1 MTDVVEVA
9 RAKIN
14 LTLNVLGRR
23 NDGYHSLISL
33 VAFANAGD
41 HVRLVADEPPGLTI
55 TGPFADAITGE
66 NIVERA
72 FVLLSQVEPRLSL
85 GHVYLD
91 KQLPVAAGIGGGS
104 SDAAAFLR
112 AVHSANP
119 EFHDRI
125 DWMAIA
131 RRLGADVS
139 VCFANRAIWMSG
151 TGETLHELSMPLPA
165 LAAVLVNPMVCV
177 PPDKTARVF
186 RLLGAPLLDELR
198 DAPPAAVADIS
209 NRSGLLSLMARAGN
223 DMEAPA
229 TAIVPQIAD
238 VLESLEASAGIEIA
252 HLSGAGPTCFGI
264 FADMPA
270 AQAAAR
276 CISAAHPGW
285 WVRDTTIG

>member
-1 MTDVVEVA
+1 MTNVVERA

-23 NDGYHSLISL
+23 SDGYHSLISL

-41 HVRLVADEPPGLTI
+41 QVRLIADEPPGLTI
-55 TGPFADAITGE
+55 TGPFADSITSE
-66 NIVERA
+66 NILERA
-72 FVLLSQVEPRLSL
+72 FVLLSQAEPRLSL

-112 AVHSANP
+112 AVRRANP

-131 RRLGADVS
+131 RRLGADVT
-139 VCFANRAIWMSG
+139 VCFANRGSWMSG
-151 TGETLHELSMPLPA
+151 TGETLHELNSPLPE

-186 RLLGAPLLDELR
+186 QLLGAAPLDEAR
-198 DAPPAAVADIS
+198 DAPLPDIS
-209 NRSGLLSLMARAGN
+209 SRSGLLSLMAGVGN
-223 DMEAPA
+223 DLEAPA
-229 TAIVPQIAD
+229 TIIVPQIAD
-238 VLESLEASAGIEIA
+238 VLESLEASPGIEIA
-252 HLSGAGPTCFGI
+252 RLSGAGPTCFGI
-264 FADMPA
+264 FADRPA
-270 AQAAAR
+270 AEAAAR
-276 CISAAHPGW
+276 RISAAQPGW